1 MAMKWAIAA
10 PFFDIDNIDTVNW
23 LEPFVPGNQHEFQ
36 LIPRQKPLPKWHDRR
51 SKFTPVDEWLIYM
64 RQAADAL
71 NSDADGI
78 ITVFPQVASA
88 VGLQQKLRLSHKPV
102 VAWLFN
108 VGTCSA
114 GLRQKLA
121 QVSLSQVDHFV
132 VHTRKE
138 IEIYSRWLKIPADR
152 FEFVPYQVPD
162 IPIEYE
168 EDRQTP
174 FIASLGSAH
183 RDFSTLFDAVETLNI
198 KTIVATGKSAVE
210 GIAIPEQVE
219 LPFGI
224 SKAECLRL
232 AQQARLNVVPLR
244 PKDGVT
250 AAGQVTLVEAMIM
263 GRPLIVTNFYGAEDY
278 IIHGKTGW
286 LVEPNS
292 RDSMLEAIDLLWHD
306 EALRQRLG
314 KNARAH
320 ALEHF
325 SDPCAGRH
333 LERVLTRVSQTS
345 KPLGSAALQW
355 AE

>member
-1 MAMKWAIAA
+1 MKWAIAA
-10 PFFDIDNIDTVNW
+10 PFFNIDNIDTVNW
-23 LEPFVPGNQHEFQ
+23 LEPFVPGSTHEFQ
-36 LIPRQKPLPKWHDRR
+36 LIPRQKPMPKWHDRR
-51 SKFTPVDEWLIYM
+51 SKFTSADEWLIYM

-71 NSDADGI
+71 NSNADGI
-78 ITVFPQVASA
+78 IAVFPPVAAA

-108 VGTCSA
+108 VGTCST

-121 QVSLSQVDHFV
+121 QASLSQIDYFV

-138 IEIYSRWLKIPADR
+138 IEIYSQWLGLPTDR
-152 FEFVPYQVPD
+152 FEFVPYQAPD
-162 IPIEYE
+162 IAIEYE
-168 EDRQTP
+168 EDSQTP

-183 RDFSTLFDAVETLNI
+183 RDFPTLFDAVQTLNI
-198 KTIVATGKSAVE
+198 KTVVATGKTAVA
-210 GIAIPEQVE
+210 GLAIPEQVE

-224 SKAECLRL
+224 SKSACLRL
-232 AQQARLNVVPLR
+232 AQQARLNIVPLQ

-263 GRPLIVTNFYGAEDY
+263 GRPLIVTNFYGAKDY
-278 IIHGKTGW
+278 IIHGETGW

-292 RDSMLEAIDLLWHD
+292 RDSMIEAIDLLWNDH
-306 EALRQRLG
+306 ALRQWPG

-333 LERVLTRVSQTS
+333 LERILNKVSQTR
-345 KPLGSAALQW
+345 KPLSEAALEW
-355 AE
+355 AK

>member
-1 MAMKWAIAA
+1 MKWAIAA
-10 PFFDIDNIDTVNW
+10 PFFDIDNIDTANW
-23 LEPFVPGNQHEFQ
+23 LEPFVPGDAHEFQ
-36 LIPRQKPLPKWHDRR
+36 LIPRQKPLPKWHDRK
-51 SKFTPVDEWLIYM
+51 SKFTPIDDWLVYM

-88 VGLQQKLRLSHKPV
+88 VGLQQKLRFSNKPV

-108 VGTCSA
+108 VGTCRT

-121 QVSLSQVDHFV
+121 RASLSQVDHFV

-138 IEIYSRWLKIPADR
+138 IELYSQWLGLPANR
-152 FEFVPYQVPD
+152 FEFLPYQVPE

-168 EDRQTP
+168 EERETP

-183 RDFSTLFDAVETLNI
+183 RDFPTLFEAVKKLNI
-198 KTIVATGKSAVE
+198 KTVVATGQGAVE
-210 GIAIPEQVE
+210 GLTIPEQVE

-224 SKAECLRL
+224 SKEECLRL
-232 AQQARLNVVPLR
+232 GQQARLNVVPLQ
-244 PKDGVT
+244 PKEGVT

-278 IIHGKTGW
+278 IIHGETGW

-292 RDSMLEAIDLLWHD
+292 LESMTEAIDLLWHD
-306 EALRQRLG
+306 DALRQKLG
-314 KNARAH
+314 ENARAY
-320 ALEHF
+320 AKEHF

-333 LERVLTRVSQTS
+333 LERILNEVAENRNTPAHA
-345 KPLGSAALQW
+345 KLQW
-355 AE
+355 AK

>member
-1 MAMKWAIAA
+1 MKWAIAA
-10 PFFDIDNIDTVNW
+10 PFLDIDNIDTANW
-23 LEPFVPGNQHEFQ
+23 LEPFVPGDEHRFQ
-36 LIPRQKPLPKWHDRR
+36 LIPRQKPLPKWHDRK
-51 SKFTPVDEWLIYM
+51 SKFTPIDDWLVYM

-88 VGLQQKLRLSHKPV
+88 VGLQQKLRFSHKPV

-108 VGTCSA
+108 VGTCRP

-121 QVSLSQVDHFV
+121 QISLSQIDYFV

-138 IEIYSRWLKIPADR
+138 IEIYSQWLGIPVDR
-152 FEFVPYQVPD
+152 FEFVPYQVPNIAID
-162 IPIEYE
+162 YE

-183 RDFSTLFDAVETLNI
+183 RDFSTLFNAVQTLNI
-198 KTIVATGKSAVE
+198 KTVVATGKTAVE
-210 GIAIPEQVE
+210 GMTIPQQVE

-224 SKAECLRL
+224 NKAECLRL
-232 AQQARLNVVPLR
+232 AQQARLNIVPLQ
-244 PKDGVT
+244 PKEGVT
-250 AAGQVTLVEAMIM
+250 AAGQVTLVESMMM
-263 GRPLIVTNFYGAEDY
+263 GRPLIVTNIYGAEDY
-278 IIHGKTGW
+278 IVHGETGW

-292 RDSMLEAIDLLWHD
+292 LESMTEAIDRLWHD
-306 EALRQRLG
+306 DALRQRLG

-333 LERVLTRVSQTS
+333 LERILTQISQT
-345 KPLGSAALQW
+345 KNPSATTALQW